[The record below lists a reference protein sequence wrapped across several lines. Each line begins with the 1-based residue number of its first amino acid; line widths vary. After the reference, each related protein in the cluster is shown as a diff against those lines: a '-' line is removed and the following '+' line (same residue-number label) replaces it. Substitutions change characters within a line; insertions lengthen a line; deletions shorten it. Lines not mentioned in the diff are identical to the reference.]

1 MERQKAGDARF
12 ADDGRRLVRAPAPVP
27 GAVAPAAGTVRRPSR
42 WVPGLGPFTEAPAAL
57 SRRIDLWADQRLRL
71 TEARSREELR
81 ADILRASRLEGDF
94 RLAEGLSSPY
104 YFDKYMFETRPAVL
118 RRVARLLAP
127 LVGPTERLATQA
139 PGALALGVA
148 VSLETGLPL
157 VILRPTGG
165 EDRPVSLEGE
175 LHEGEQVTLV
185 EDVVVTGSRALQ
197 GVRRLREAR
206 VEVAAVIAVL
216 DREHGAS
223 ARLEA
228 EGASYRHLFTSSELG
243 IVEQR
248 SATPES

>member
-1 MERQKAGDARF
+1 M
-12 ADDGRRLVRAPAPVP
+12 
-27 GAVAPAAGTVRRPSR
+27 
-42 WVPGLGPFTEAPAAL
+42 

-71 TEARSREELR
+71 TEARSRDELR
-81 ADILRASRLEGDF
+81 ADILRASCLEGDF
-94 RLAEGLSSPY
+94 RLAEGLTSAY

-127 LVGPTERLATQA
+127 LVGPTTERLATQA

-157 VILRPTGG
+157 VILRPNGG
-165 EDRPVSLEGE
+165 EDRPMSIEGE

-206 VEVAAVIAVL
+206 VDVAAVIAVL

-223 ARLEA
+223 PVLEA
-228 EGASYRHLFTSSELG
+228 EGAAYRHLFTSSELG
-243 IVEQR
+243 IVEQPTTAPG
-248 SATPES
+248 S

>member
-1 MERQKAGDARF
+1 MEPQEAGDARF
-12 ADDGRRLVRAPAPVP
+12 ADDGRRLVGALAPVP
-27 GAVAPAAGTVRRPSR
+27 GAVAPAVGPVRWPSG
-42 WVPGLGPFTEAPAAL
+42 WVPGLGPCTEAPAAL

-81 ADILRASRLEGDF
+81 ADILRASRLEGEF
-94 RLAEGLSSPY
+94 SLAEGLSSPY

-165 EDRPVSLEGE
+165 EDRPLSLEGE

-206 VEVAAVIAVL
+206 VEAAAVIAVL

-228 EGASYRHLFTSSELG
+228 EAASYRHLFTSSELG

>member
-1 MERQKAGDARF
+1 MTK
-12 ADDGRRLVRAPAPVP
+12 
-27 GAVAPAAGTVRRPSR
+27 
-42 WVPGLGPFTEAPAAL
+42 
-57 SRRIDLWADQRLRL
+57 RIDLWAEERLRL
-71 TEARSREELR
+71 SEARSREELR
-81 ADILRASRLEGDF
+81 ADIVRASCLEGDF

-127 LVGPTERLATQA
+127 LVGPGTERLATQA

-165 EDRPVSLEGE
+165 EDRRISVEGE
-175 LHEGEQVTLV
+175 LYEGEHVALV

-197 GVRRLREAR
+197 GVRRLREAQ
-206 VEVAAVIAVL
+206 VEVVAVIAVV

-223 ARLEA
+223 RRLE
-228 EGASYRHLFTSSELG
+228 EDGVECRRLFTSAELG
-243 IVEQR
+243 IVEQP
-248 SATPES
+248 SGTGGS

>member
-1 MERQKAGDARF
+1 MAAPV
-12 ADDGRRLVRAPAPVP
+12 GRGVRAAHKGPDGLEPALQQRAP
-27 GAVAPAAGTVRRPSR
+27 GALGQANSLAPSSAMT
-42 WVPGLGPFTEAPAAL
+42 
-57 SRRIDLWADQRLRL
+57 RRIDLWADQRLRL

-81 ADILRASRLEGDF
+81 ADIIRASRLEGDF

-127 LVGPTERLATQA
+127 LVGPSTERLATQA

-165 EDRPVSLEGE
+165 EDRPMSLEGE

-197 GVRRLREAR
+197 GVRRLREAM
-206 VEVAAVIAVL
+206 VDVAAVIAVV

-228 EGASYRHLFTSSELG
+228 EGASYRHLFTSAELG
-243 IVEQR
+243 IVEQQ
-248 SATPES
+248 SNAPDS

>member
-1 MERQKAGDARF
+1 MAALVSRG
-12 ADDGRRLVRAPAPVP
+12 VRAAHKGPDGLEPALQQRAP
-27 GAVAPAAGTVRRPSR
+27 GALGQASSLAPNSAMT
-42 WVPGLGPFTEAPAAL
+42 
-57 SRRIDLWADQRLRL
+57 RRIDLWADQRLRL

-81 ADILRASRLEGDF
+81 ADIIRASRLEGDF

-127 LVGPTERLATQA
+127 LVGPSTERLATQA

-165 EDRPVSLEGE
+165 EDRPMSLEGE

-197 GVRRLREAR
+197 GVRRLREAL
-206 VEVAAVIAVL
+206 VDVAAVIAVV

-223 ARLEA
+223 ARLQA
-228 EGASYRHLFTSSELG
+228 EGASYRHLFTSAELG
-243 IVEQR
+243 IIEQQ
-248 SATPES
+248 STTPDS